1 MQPDNCKFAVS
12 SNEFMPFVFA
22 ISICILIFSPEYIK
36 ANEPINS
43 ELLNVDYAKLVSR
56 ADLHYFSPV
65 SRSEEGMPVGNG
77 TMGTLVWTTPSSLKM
92 QMNRVDVFAND
103 ASSDNFYERHTDY
116 CGGVG
121 FVEFDFIRE
130 GDNTFTD
137 PFFKQHLSCYNGL
150 VTLQGKGIEAEVFV
164 WAEQDVMV
172 VRISP
177 DQNLPVTILAKLRSL
192 RPLIVNKGDHR
203 AVSRLNITNNQ
214 LLLEQQFIEDDYYCG
229 SSMSVAV
236 SGRNASTG
244 ISNKEEIRFTVP
256 PGKEPVTF
264 FISTAANFD
273 PKVDLAAATI
283 SLTDIA
289 KEQGFEKILKESGD
303 WWKNYWEQSF
313 VHLKSADRVADLIE
327 QNYTYFLYVMG
338 ASSRG
343 KIPPKFNG
351 MIWSTDGDARKWGN
365 LFWGANQSCMYNGL
379 FPANRGELMDPYFNM
394 YLGMYESCALAA
406 RQQWGSQGIYI
417 PETVAFS
424 GLPELP
430 ENIAREMRDLLL
442 VEKKWE
448 DRSEQY
454 RKYAHTKMPFLSRW
468 NQKTDIGWKD
478 GLWVEGDKGGGA
490 FGHVT
495 HIFSR
500 GAKIAYQFWM
510 RYEYTNDQ
518 VWLKDKAYP
527 MIRGVAEF
535 YRNFPNLKKDA
546 SGIYTISHVND
557 NESIW
562 DASNTV
568 EEISAMRGI
577 FPVAIKASEIIGV
590 DQELKEQWK
599 EILEHLTPLP
609 LNTDLEYVSDSEK
622 KQWIKALPPVGR
634 GNFARHPDPNTM
646 PVWFFDLCNLES
658 EDQEMLDIANTTFD
672 SYFPDGINAES
683 RVYVL
688 SKLPVAG
695 SILGRKESTKYLIP
709 NQIRTAES
717 DVLINRMTLREGFQT
732 TGVQRLG
739 RVADALHLAL
749 VQSAPEMPGG
759 MPVIRVFPAW
769 PENWDAS
776 FSLLG
781 RGNFLIT
788 SSIKKNMVD
797 FVEIKSL
804 SGLPCELINPWNADE
819 VSLFIDGKEDI
830 TLSGIHVKFPTQIN
844 GNYILVKKGNTPNQF
859 KAEISE

>member
-1 MQPDNCKFAVS
+1 MQQVMNKL
-12 SNEFMPFVFA
+12 A
-22 ISICILIFSPEYIK
+22 IHSKYALSIVIAIALSLLIFTPAYIK

-43 ELLNVDYAKLVSR
+43 VLLKVDYAKLVSR

-77 TMGTLVWTTPSSLKM
+77 TMGTLVWTTPASLKM
-92 QMNRVDVFAND
+92 QLNRVDVFAND

-130 GDNTFTD
+130 GESTFSN
-137 PFFKQHLSCYNGL
+137 PHFNQHLSCYNGL
-150 VTLQGKGIEAEVFV
+150 VTLQGKGIKAEVFA

-172 VRISP
+172 VRIYP

-192 RPLIVNKGDHR
+192 RPLVVKKGDHK
-203 AVSRLNITNNQ
+203 AISKLNIKNNQ
-214 LLLEQQFIEDDYYCG
+214 LLLEQQFLEEDYYCG
-229 SSMSVAV
+229 SSLSVGI
-236 SGRNASTG
+236 SSKNASTG

-264 FISTAANFD
+264 FISTAASFD
-273 PKVDLAAATI
+273 PKIDLAAATI
-283 SLTDIA
+283 NLIDMA
-289 KEQGFEKILKESGD
+289 KEQGFEKILSSSSE
-303 WWKNYWEQSF
+303 WWKNYWERSF
-313 VHLKSADRVADLIE
+313 VHLKSADGVADLIE

-338 ASSRG
+338 SSSRG

-379 FPANRGELMDPYFNM
+379 FPANRAELMDPYFNM
-394 YLGMYESCALAA
+394 YSDMYETCALAA

-417 PETVAFS
+417 PETVGFS

-430 ENIAREMRDLLL
+430 EDIAKEMRDLLL

-454 RKYAHTKMPFLSRW
+454 KKFAHTKMPFLSRW

-510 RYEYTNDQ
+510 KYEYTNDL
-518 VWLKDKAYP
+518 VWLENKAYP
-527 MIRGVAEF
+527 MIKGVAEF
-535 YRNFPNLKKDA
+535 YQNFPNFKKDA
-546 SGIYTISHVND
+546 NGMYTISHVND

-577 FPVAIKASEIIGV
+577 FPVAIRASEILGV
-590 DQELKEQWK
+590 DQELREQWK
-599 EILEHLTPLP
+599 EILEHLAPFP
-609 LNTDLEYVSDSEK
+609 LNTNLENVPNSEK
-622 KQWIKALPPVGR
+622 KQWIKALPPVGK
-634 GNFARHPDPNTM
+634 GNFASHPDPNTM

-658 EDQEMLDIANTTFD
+658 EDQEMLDIANVTFD

-695 SILGRKESTKYLIP
+695 SILGRKESTRYLIP
-709 NQIRTAES
+709 NQIQTAET
-717 DVLINRMTLREGFQT
+717 DLLINRMTLREGFQT

-749 VQSAPEMPGG
+749 FQSAPASPGG
-759 MPVIRVFPAW
+759 NPVIRVFPAW

-788 SSIKKNMVD
+788 SSIKNNSVE

-804 SGLPCELINPWNADE
+804 SGLPCELINPWNGDE
-819 VSLFIDGKEDI
+819 VSLFIDGKENK
-830 TLSGIHVKFPTQIN
+830 TFSGMFVTFPTQIN
-844 GNYILVKKGNTPNQF
+844 SNYILVKKGNTPNQF
-859 KAEISE
+859 KAEISD